1 MTSSVHLADFPDV
14 SNFPEA
20 PKLIADMDRVRDAC
34 NAGLSVRSQ
43 VNIRTRQPLAKLTL
57 YGAGAERLKQ
67 FSALIADE
75 LNVKEVAFADDLGQV
90 AEHKLKLHNQILGK
104 RLPAKMKQI
113 IPAAKKGEWE
123 LLDNGNVKI
132 EGEELFGPEAFKE
145 TGGKPFKLENGDMFD
160 IQAEEFTLELQP
172 KPGIE
177 GAAALSTND
186 ALVVL
191 DLEITPELE
200 LEGLARDFVRMV
212 QEARKMADLNVTD
225 RIELQVE
232 ATGKAAA
239 AIEGECNRLYIM
251 GQVLA
256 TALTLQPVQA
266 THRFEQELDGEK
278 ITFGFEVTGA

>member
-1 MTSSVHLADFPDV
+1 
-14 SNFPEA
+14 
-20 PKLIADMDRVRDAC
+20 
-34 NAGLSVRSQ
+34 
-43 VNIRTRQPLAKLTL
+43 
-57 YGAGAERLKQ
+57 
-67 FSALIADE
+67 
-75 LNVKEVAFADDLGQV
+75 
-90 AEHKLKLHNQILGK
+90 
-104 RLPAKMKQI
+104 
-113 IPAAKKGEWE
+113 
-123 LLDNGNVKI
+123 
-132 EGEELFGPEAFKE
+132 
-145 TGGKPFKLENGDMFD
+145 
-160 IQAEEFTLELQP
+160 
-172 KPGIE
+172 
-177 GAAALSTND
+177 
-186 ALVVL
+186 VVL